1 MKKEKQT
8 RLLIIIFYTSINK
21 ILGLVICLLIIV
33 YYQSDFVQNLLN
45 TDENM
50 ENIIAIDNKFKLY
63 DNYEKPETD
72 NDFNEDVEKPLN
84 KSEKVQNIISWLEDV
99 YTLGDNKK
107 DLEIN
112 KVQDT
117 FRKEN
122 CKDNKLM
129 HKIHDNVAKT
139 IHKVLSD
146 NKAKDITKINLEKKS
161 SIADFMIICSGTS
174 NRHVISL
181 SNYLVEALKKE
192 NLNTLNVE
200 GIRNGDW
207 VLVDA
212 GDIIVHLFR
221 GEVREYY
228 GLEKMWAGEEI
239 NSYIK

>member
-1 MKKEKQT
+1 
-8 RLLIIIFYTSINK
+8 
-21 ILGLVICLLIIV
+21 
-33 YYQSDFVQNLLN
+33 
-45 TDENM
+45 
-50 ENIIAIDNKFKLY
+50 
-63 DNYEKPETD
+63 
-72 NDFNEDVEKPLN
+72 
-84 KSEKVQNIISWLEDV
+84 
-99 YTLGDNKK
+99 
-107 DLEIN
+107 
-112 KVQDT
+112 
-117 FRKEN
+117 
-122 CKDNKLM
+122 M
-129 HKIHDNVAKT
+129 HKVTNNIART

-146 NKAKDITKINLEKKS
+146 NKAKNIAKINLEKKS

-212 GDIIVHLFR
+212 GDVIVHLFR
-221 GEVREYY
+221 SEVREYY

>member
-1 MKKEKQT
+1 M
-8 RLLIIIFYTSINK
+8 YNAP
-21 ILGLVICLLIIV
+21 
-33 YYQSDFVQNLLN
+33 N
-45 TDENM
+45 
-50 ENIIAIDNKFKLY
+50 NI
-63 DNYEKPETD
+63 
-72 NDFNEDVEKPLN
+72 
-84 KSEKVQNIISWLEDV
+84 
-99 YTLGDNKK
+99 
-107 DLEIN
+107 
-112 KVQDT
+112 
-117 FRKEN
+117 
-122 CKDNKLM
+122 
-129 HKIHDNVAKT
+129 AKT

-192 NLNTLNVE
+192 NLNTLNIE

-212 GDIIVHLFR
+212 GDIIIHLFR
-221 GEVREYY
+221 NEVREYY

>member
-1 MKKEKQT
+1 MYKI
-8 RLLIIIFYTSINK
+8 RNSIGK
-21 ILGLVICLLIIV
+21 
-33 YYQSDFVQNLLN
+33 
-45 TDENM
+45 M
-50 ENIIAIDNKFKLY
+50 
-63 DNYEKPETD
+63 
-72 NDFNEDVEKPLN
+72 
-84 KSEKVQNIISWLEDV
+84 
-99 YTLGDNKK
+99 
-107 DLEIN
+107 
-112 KVQDT
+112 
-117 FRKEN
+117 
-122 CKDNKLM
+122 
-129 HKIHDNVAKT
+129 

-146 NKAKDITKINLEKKS
+146 NKAKDIIKIDLEKKS

-212 GDIIVHLFR
+212 GDIIIHLFR
-221 GEVREYY
+221 SEVREYY

>member
-1 MKKEKQT
+1 M
-8 RLLIIIFYTSINK
+8 YNAP
-21 ILGLVICLLIIV
+21 
-33 YYQSDFVQNLLN
+33 N
-45 TDENM
+45 
-50 ENIIAIDNKFKLY
+50 NI
-63 DNYEKPETD
+63 
-72 NDFNEDVEKPLN
+72 
-84 KSEKVQNIISWLEDV
+84 
-99 YTLGDNKK
+99 
-107 DLEIN
+107 
-112 KVQDT
+112 
-117 FRKEN
+117 
-122 CKDNKLM
+122 
-129 HKIHDNVAKT
+129 AKT

-212 GDIIVHLFR
+212 GDIIIHLFR
-221 GEVREYY
+221 SEVREYY

>member
-1 MKKEKQT
+1 MFKVTNNIAKK
-8 RLLIIIFYTSINK
+8 
-21 ILGLVICLLIIV
+21 
-33 YYQSDFVQNLLN
+33 
-45 TDENM
+45 
-50 ENIIAIDNKFKLY
+50 
-63 DNYEKPETD
+63 
-72 NDFNEDVEKPLN
+72 
-84 KSEKVQNIISWLEDV
+84 
-99 YTLGDNKK
+99 
-107 DLEIN
+107 
-112 KVQDT
+112 
-117 FRKEN
+117 
-122 CKDNKLM
+122 
-129 HKIHDNVAKT
+129 

-146 NKAKDITKINLEKKS
+146 NKAKNITKINLEKKS

-212 GDIIVHLFR
+212 GDIIIHLFR
-221 GEVREYY
+221 SEVREYY

>member
-1 MKKEKQT
+1 MYKVT
-8 RLLIIIFYTSINK
+8 NNIDK
-21 ILGLVICLLIIV
+21 I
-33 YYQSDFVQNLLN
+33 
-45 TDENM
+45 
-50 ENIIAIDNKFKLY
+50 
-63 DNYEKPETD
+63 
-72 NDFNEDVEKPLN
+72 
-84 KSEKVQNIISWLEDV
+84 
-99 YTLGDNKK
+99 
-107 DLEIN
+107 
-112 KVQDT
+112 
-117 FRKEN
+117 
-122 CKDNKLM
+122 
-129 HKIHDNVAKT
+129 

-146 NKAKDITKINLEKKS
+146 NKAKNITKINLEKKS

-221 GEVREYY
+221 SEVREYY
-228 GLEKMWAGEEI
+228 SLEKMWAGEEI

>member
-1 MKKEKQT
+1 M
-8 RLLIIIFYTSINK
+8 Y
-21 ILGLVICLLIIV
+21 
-33 YYQSDFVQNLLN
+33 
-45 TDENM
+45 
-50 ENIIAIDNKFKLY
+50 
-63 DNYEKPETD
+63 
-72 NDFNEDVEKPLN
+72 
-84 KSEKVQNIISWLEDV
+84 
-99 YTLGDNKK
+99 
-107 DLEIN
+107 
-112 KVQDT
+112 
-117 FRKEN
+117 
-122 CKDNKLM
+122 
-129 HKIHDNVAKT
+129 KIHDNIEKI

-192 NLNTLNVE
+192 KLNTLNVE

-221 GEVREYY
+221 SEVREYY
-228 GLEKMWAGEEI
+228 GLEKMWAEEEI

>member
-1 MKKEKQT
+1 M
-8 RLLIIIFYTSINK
+8 Y
-21 ILGLVICLLIIV
+21 
-33 YYQSDFVQNLLN
+33 
-45 TDENM
+45 
-50 ENIIAIDNKFKLY
+50 
-63 DNYEKPETD
+63 
-72 NDFNEDVEKPLN
+72 
-84 KSEKVQNIISWLEDV
+84 
-99 YTLGDNKK
+99 
-107 DLEIN
+107 
-112 KVQDT
+112 
-117 FRKEN
+117 
-122 CKDNKLM
+122 
-129 HKIHDNVAKT
+129 KIHDNIEKK

-212 GDIIVHLFR
+212 GDIIIHLFR
-221 GEVREYY
+221 SEVREYY

>member
-1 MKKEKQT
+1 MFKVT
-8 RLLIIIFYTSINK
+8 N
-21 ILGLVICLLIIV
+21 
-33 YYQSDFVQNLLN
+33 
-45 TDENM
+45 
-50 ENIIAIDNKFKLY
+50 NI
-63 DNYEKPETD
+63 
-72 NDFNEDVEKPLN
+72 
-84 KSEKVQNIISWLEDV
+84 
-99 YTLGDNKK
+99 
-107 DLEIN
+107 
-112 KVQDT
+112 
-117 FRKEN
+117 
-122 CKDNKLM
+122 
-129 HKIHDNVAKT
+129 AKT

-181 SNYLVEALKKE
+181 SNYLLEALKKE

-212 GDIIVHLFR
+212 GDIIIHLFR
-221 GEVREYY
+221 SEVREYY